1 MPELFLACMALDG
14 IFERFPRLRG
24 GSIEQ
29 GALWIVPWL
38 RRMDLAQET
47 FAKTEPALKLPMRA
61 SEYIRRAV
69 RFTPFPQ
76 EPVGWI
82 IEQAGEEL
90 LLFSTDYPHPE
101 GTRDPIKRFEST
113 MQGVSE
119 AAKERFYSRNFAEMM
134 GWEGRI

>member
-1 MPELFLACMALDG
+1 MALEG
-14 IFERFPRLRG
+14 VFEQFPRLRG
-24 GSIEQ
+24 GCIEQ

-38 RRMDLAQET
+38 KRMDLAQET
-47 FAKTEPALKLPMRA
+47 FAKTEPSLKLPLRA
-61 SEYIRRAV
+61 SEYIRRQV

-113 MQGVSE
+113 MSAVSE
-119 AAKERFYSRNFAEMM
+119 PAKERFYSGNFAEMM
-134 GWEGRI
+134 GWEGRA

>member
-14 IFERFPRLRG
+14 IFEQFPRLRG

-38 RRMDLAQET
+38 KRMDLAQET
-47 FAKTEPALKLPMRA
+47 FAKTEPALKLPLRA

-82 IEQAGEEL
+82 IEQAGEEF

-101 GTRDPIKRFEST
+101 GTRDPIKRFEAT

-119 AAKERFYSRNFAEMM
+119 SAKERFYSGNFAEMM
-134 GWEGRI
+134 GYAR